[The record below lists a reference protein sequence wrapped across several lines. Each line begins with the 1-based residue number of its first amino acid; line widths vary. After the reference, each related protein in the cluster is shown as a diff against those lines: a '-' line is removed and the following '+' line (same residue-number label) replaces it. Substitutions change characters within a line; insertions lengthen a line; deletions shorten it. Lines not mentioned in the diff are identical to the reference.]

1 VSRSWKER
9 AAAVRL
15 EGHALLLAARD
26 PRTPR
31 LARALVWSLA
41 AYALSPIDLIPDF
54 IPILGHLDDVVIV
67 GAGLWIARRMIPE
80 TVLSECRERARSKA
94 AEGKGAGMDRGG
106 AQA

>member
-31 LARALVWSLA
+31 LARTLVWSLA

-80 TVLSECRERARSKA
+80 NVLSECRERARSKEA
-94 AEGKGAGMDRGG
+94 DGKARN
-106 AQA
+106 

>member
-1 VSRSWKER
+1 MSRSWKER

-31 LARALVWSLA
+31 LARAIVLSLA

-54 IPILGHLDDVVIV
+54 IPIVGHLDDVVIV
-67 GAGLWIARRMIPE
+67 GVGLWIARRMIPE
-80 TVLSECRERARSKA
+80 TVLSECRERARKKDA
-94 AEGKGAGMDRGG
+94 DRS
-106 AQA
+106 